1 MVSHAGI
8 AQRSRAARRPRP
20 APGVLLA
27 AGDALACL
35 VGFGAATAAF
45 LAAIQAMGVAP
56 PDLDELLVRRSAHF
70 AVFVPPILLWF
81 ASRGHYRRGLPF
93 WTEAQQIGLAVT
105 AAALLDGFSQYASH
119 TLYSRP
125 WLIAGWAASGAFLL
139 AGRVGLKHAMLRAGV
154 WAMPTVIVGTGRT
167 AREAAAALNS
177 ERLLGYRVVGHVE
190 VPAEGPPPR
199 ADDLVVGREP
209 RFVVLA
215 LDAVELARAEPLIGE
230 LHRRGV
236 SFAVV
241 PPLTGLSVLNLHA
254 RGFFSHDTVLLTAP
268 NNLARLHA
276 RLLKRGFDV
285 AASAALL
292 VALAPLFAVLAL
304 LVRRDGGPVLYGQRR
319 IGRGGRPIVCLK
331 FRTMVVDADAV
342 LAEVLARDPAA
353 REEWEKDH
361 KLKDDPRVTRVGR
374 VLRATSLDELPQ
386 LWNVLRGEMS
396 LVGPRPIVAAEVPKF
411 GDDIAFYYEVDPG
424 ITGLWQVSGRNELD
438 YDRRVRLNTWY
449 VRNWSLW
456 HDVAILVKT
465 VRVVLARDGAY

>member
-1 MVSHAGI
+1 MVSHAGY
-8 AQRSRAARRPRP
+8 AQRSRAAHGTRP

-35 VGFGAATAAF
+35 VGFAAATGAF
-45 LAAIQAMGVAP
+45 LAAIQAMGVSP

-93 WTEAQQIGLAVT
+93 WTEAQQIGLAVA

-125 WLIAGWAASGAFLL
+125 WLIAGWAASGVFLL
-139 AGRVGLKHAMLRAGV
+139 AGRVAMKHAMLRAGV

-167 AREAAAALNS
+167 AQEAAAALNS

-190 VPAEGPPPR
+190 MPAEGPPPR
-199 ADDLVVGREP
+199 VDDLVVGREP

-215 LDAVELARAEPLIGE
+215 LDAVELARAEQLIGE

-241 PPLTGLSVLNLHA
+241 PPLSGLSVLNLQA

-276 RLLKRGFDV
+276 RLLKRAFDV

-292 VALAPLFAVLAL
+292 VALSPLLAVLAL

-331 FRTMVVDADAV
+331 FRTMVADADAV

-353 REEWEKDH
+353 RAEWEKDH

>member
-1 MVSHAGI
+1 MVSHAGY
-8 AQRSRAARRPRP
+8 AQKGAVARSRPA
-20 APGVLLA
+20 APGALLA
-27 AGDALACL
+27 AGDALAC
-35 VGFGAATAAF
+35 VVAFAAATALF
-45 LAAIQAMGVAP
+45 FAAIGRMGVMP
-56 PDLDELLVRRSAHF
+56 PDAGELLLRRSAHF
-70 AVFVPPILLWF
+70 AVFVPPMLFWF
-81 ASRGHYRRGLPF
+81 ASQGHYRRGLPF
-93 WTEAQQIGLAVT
+93 WTEVRQVGLA
-105 AAALLDGFSQYASH
+105 ALAFALLDGFSQYASH
-119 TLYSRP
+119 SLYSRP
-125 WLIAGWAASGAFLL
+125 WLIAGWGTTALFLV
-139 AGRVGLKHAMLRAGV
+139 AGRIGLKHAMLRAGV

-177 ERLLGYRVVGHVE
+177 ERLLGYRVVGH
-190 VPAEGPPPR
+190 AEMPDGGPPPR
-199 ADDLVVGREP
+199 ADDLLAGTVP

-215 LDAVELARAEPLIGE
+215 LDAAELARAEPLIGE

-241 PPLTGLSVLNLHA
+241 PPLTGLSVLNLQA
-254 RGFFSHDTVLLTAP
+254 QGFFSHDTVLLTAP
-268 NNLARLHA
+268 NNLARTHA
-276 RLLKRGFDV
+276 RVMKRTFDV

-292 VALAPLFAVLAL
+292 LFLAPLFALLAL

-319 IGRGGRPIVCLK
+319 IGRGGRTIVCLK

-353 REEWEKDH
+353 RAEWEKDH
-361 KLKDDPRVTRVGR
+361 KLKDDPRVTPVGR

-386 LWNVLRGEMS
+386 LWNVLTGEMS
-396 LVGPRPIVAAEVPKF
+396 LVGPRPIVAAEIPKF

-456 HDVAILVKT
+456 HDVAILLKT